1 MAYILD
7 LADTVYCS
15 CSAITVKFG
24 TINFQEKPAAKRILD
39 HTLNILQE
47 DTFFNLEKK
56 SIYQSHATMLCNYK
70 FIQSIPNFPKRTYK
84 PAKPITR
91 QDVREKAIEEKNE
104 KKSSKDNIDKEKNPK
119 TESQK
124 SNTNKKANCKDLP
137 PGEQRLRPEGKSPPL
152 QSSQQQEG
160 SRQQLLSTPSQGQPP
175 EISRAGKSVKNTMGH
190 AMATAASLL
199 KKPARKSD
207 YV

>member
-1 MAYILD
+1 
-7 LADTVYCS
+7 
-15 CSAITVKFG
+15 
-24 TINFQEKPAAKRILD
+24 
-39 HTLNILQE
+39 
-47 DTFFNLEKK
+47 
-56 SIYQSHATMLCNYK
+56 MLCNYK

-91 QDVREKAIEEKNE
+91 QDVREKATEEKNKE
-104 KKSSKDNIDKEKNPK
+104 KSSKDNINEEKNSK
-119 TESQK
+119 AESQK
-124 SNTNKKANCKDLP
+124 SNTNKKASCKDLP

-152 QSSQQQEG
+152 HSSEQQQG
-160 SRQQLLSTPSQGQPP
+160 SRQQLPSTPSQGQPTDNN
-175 EISRAGKSVKNTMGH
+175 RAGKSVKTTMGH